1 MRIKHIKTS
10 SAGAQPI
17 FLKSFRFF
25 WGNDCSRIACH
36 SASKF
41 RSLYT
46 DFRKYTFPW
55 TNR

>member
-1 MRIKHIKTS
+1 MIQLRRRAADFSEIV
-10 SAGAQPI
+10 PV
-17 FLKSFRFF
+17 F
-25 WGNDCSRIACH
+25 WGIDCSRIACH